1 MLISDYDL
9 YDRIETE
16 KGDDAA
22 QKFGDCLSDIPEHET
37 GKMIQSL
44 NKCLKEI
51 GMTIEVVDMLPS
63 IPDGIDSRYED
74 SDYILVCVDKT
85 PVQHHPV

>member
-9 YDRIETE
+9 YTRIENE
-16 KGDDAA
+16 KGEDAA

-37 GKMIQSL
+37 GKMIENL

-51 GMTIEVVDMLPS
+51 GVFIEVVDLLPS
-63 IPDGIDSRYED
+63 DTDDMD
-74 SDYILVCVDKT
+74 SDYMWVCVDKT